1 MSMTIESLSGIVEQS
16 LNNITIE
23 KLEAT
28 TADTFKEQI
37 LAVVKL
43 LCKDYLGAVESEFT
57 VVLNYKEGEF
67 FRKYAC
73 YLLGLKDTTVEERH
87 QFSEDIQQKAEDGA
101 GNVIVNMVDRLDNI
115 NKETVFAKLSTARIH
130 NAISVEDFF
139 RLHSLLERIPY
150 VDLKLLPRYKV
161 PYYDESGDT
170 ELLFAT
176 GALEIETIDTKGEP
190 NKYKLSRLGELLLR
204 WGFNI
209 HLELE
214 HGKGTNVELD
224 MSDDSDIE
232 AIFDQKI
239 KDIQPRFENDTL
251 YFPGGTKSGEL
262 EDDGQSLYDVARGK

>member
-1 MSMTIESLSGIVEQS
+1 MTVDTLSNIVEQS
-16 LNNITIE
+16 LNSITID

-28 TADTFKEQI
+28 KADTMKEQI
-37 LAVVKL
+37 LALVKL
-43 LCKDYLGAVESEFT
+43 LCKDYLGAAESELK
-57 VVLNYKEGEF
+57 VILNYKEGEF

-73 YLLGLKDTTVEERH
+73 YLLGLIDTSVEERH
-87 QFSEDIQQKAEDGA
+87 QFSEEIQQKAEDGA
-101 GNVIVNMVDRLDNI
+101 GNVIINMVDRLDNI
-115 NKETVFAKLSTARIH
+115 NKETVFAKLSVARIH
-130 NAISVEDFF
+130 NFISVEDFF

-150 VDLKLLPRYKV
+150 VDLKLLPQYKD

-176 GALEIETIDTKGEP
+176 GALEIETIDTKGES

-214 HGKGTNVELD
+214 HGKGTNVELYLG
-224 MSDDSDIE
+224 DDSDIN

-239 KDIQPRFENDTL
+239 KDAQPRFENDTL
-251 YFPGGTKSGEL
+251 YFPDGTKSGKL
-262 EDDGQSLYDVARGK
+262 EDYGQFLNDVAKGK

>member
-1 MSMTIESLSGIVEQS
+1 MTVETLSNIVEQS
-16 LNNITIE
+16 LNTIDLE
-23 KLEAT
+23 KLEAFKANT
-28 TADTFKEQI
+28 VKEQI

-43 LCKDYLGAVESEFT
+43 LCKDYLGAAESELQ
-57 VVLNYKEGEF
+57 VIMNYKDSEF

-101 GNVIVNMVDRLDNI
+101 GNVIINMVDRLDNI
-115 NKETVFAKLSTARIH
+115 NKETVFAKLTVARIH
-130 NAISVEDFF
+130 GSISVEDFF

-150 VDLKLLPRYKV
+150 VDLKLLPRYKD

-176 GALEIETIDTKGEP
+176 GALEIETIDSKGGS

-214 HGKGTNVELD
+214 HGKGTNVELNIG
-224 MSDDSDIE
+224 DDSDIE
-232 AIFDQKI
+232 AIFDQ
-239 KDIQPRFENDTL
+239 
-251 YFPGGTKSGEL
+251 
-262 EDDGQSLYDVARGK
+262 